1 MTIYLVEGIWH
12 SRFRR
17 NDGRTFGGGR
27 ARREGRQAGRPH
39 HRHHPLVL
47 SPSVRPRSAYPS
59 GGRLYLGS
67 EVEEEKKELD
77 MNLHFEGA
85 RKKPNLRPTEFQRGR
100 EAE

>member
-1 MTIYLVEGIWH
+1 MTDAHLAE
-12 SRFRR
+12 
-17 NDGRTFGGGR
+17 GGR
-27 ARREGRQAGRPH
+27 GGKAGRQAGRPH

-85 RKKPNLRPTEFQRGR
+85 RKKPSLRPTEFQRGR